1 MKMLKWGAASLA
13 LSLIPL
19 SAPALAQ
26 GGPTLETVKERGTLN
41 CTGHDSSYL
50 GFAELDDQGNWH
62 GLDISLCRAMAT
74 AIFGDPEAARIIPV
88 SWGERW
94 PSLQTGEVDIVMK
107 ASGGTLSRDTEQG
120 LQFSLAYYLGTTT
133 IMAHADL
140 GVSTLAEADGGTIC
154 IPAATTIERQVA
166 SYVETHDI
174 DLEFVLIE
182 STTELEQSYFAG
194 RCDLYAQWGPT
205 LAIARIAHSTVEEH
219 VMLDDVVALEPIV
232 AIMREGDDNWV
243 DITNWLLSVLWT
255 AEQEGITS
263 ENVDEFRADPPTA
276 EISKMLGVSPG
287 MGSVLGLE
295 DDWGYNVIKNV
306 GNYAEIFE
314 QTLGGESPYNMDR
327 GMTALWSDGGVLFPY
342 MID

>member
-1 MKMLKWGAASLA
+1 MKAVKWGAAALA
-13 LSLIPL
+13 LGLMHFPVSVQ
-19 SAPALAQ
+19 AQ
-26 GGPTLETVKERGTLN
+26 GGPTLEAVKARGTLN

-50 GFAELDDQGNWH
+50 GFAELDDQGNWQ
-62 GLDISLCRAMAT
+62 GLDIELCRAMAT
-74 AIFGDPEAARIIPV
+74 AIFGDPEAARVIPV

-107 ASGGTLSRDTEQG
+107 ASGGTLNRDTEQG
-120 LQFSLAYYLGTTT
+120 LQFSMAYYLGTTT
-133 IMAHADL
+133 VMAHAEL
-140 GVSTLAEADGGTIC
+140 GVTSMAEADGGTIC

-166 SYVETHDI
+166 SYAESNEL

-182 STTELEQSYFAG
+182 STTELEQAYFSG

-263 ENVDEFRADPPTA
+263 ENVDEIRANPPTA
-276 EISKMLGVSPG
+276 EISKMLGVTPG

-295 DDWGYNVIKNV
+295 DDWGYNVIKQH
-306 GNYAEIFE
+306 GNYAEVFE
-314 QTLGGESPYNMDR
+314 RTLGAGSPYNMDR
-327 GMTALWSDGGVLFPY
+327 GMTALWNAGGVLYPY